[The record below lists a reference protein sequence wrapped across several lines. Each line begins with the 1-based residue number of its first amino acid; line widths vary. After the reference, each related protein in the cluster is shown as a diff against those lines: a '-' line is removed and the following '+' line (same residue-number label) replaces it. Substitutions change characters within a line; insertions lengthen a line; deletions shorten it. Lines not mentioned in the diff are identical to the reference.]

1 MVGYL
6 VLRVELFLEL
16 MNLAFLC
23 GGEVFG
29 IVTTHGGWLGGW
41 CLSEGSSTTGDD
53 RSGKQIWLWRAHHPS
68 PSLARSFLSSPPL
81 LLLLL
86 LLPLRLRVCIACQ
99 RGPVR
104 SFVRS
109 KQSNRASRKTTTCHT
124 HITTTGPGKKF
135 GPICDN
141 W

>member
-1 MVGYL
+1 
-6 VLRVELFLEL
+6 

-41 CLSEGSSTTGDD
+41 CLPEGSSTTGDD

-68 PSLARSFLSSPPL
+68 PSLAGSLARSFLV
-81 LLLLL
+81 LL

-99 RGPVR
+99 RGPVG

-109 KQSNRASRKTTTCHT
+109 KEKFVGFDCHT
-124 HITTTGPGKKF
+124 RGGTGDSKKMSNLWHGKIL
-135 GPICDN
+135 GGHM
-141 W
+141 